1 MGDIKNR
8 PISFQ
13 EKRKMHPYEQEVI
26 KAYENITKRAF
37 MRFDI
42 VLLKRLIRIATP
54 AQIIAIIY
62 KMQKTYPQNFQEFS
76 YIVQPVEQMFKHRRG
91 GKK

>member
-1 MGDIKNR
+1 MDIQDR
-8 PISFQ
+8 PLSQI
-13 EKRKMHPYEQEVI
+13 ERRKLHPNEVEVVQ
-26 KAYENITKRAF
+26 AYERITKNTF
-37 MRFDI
+37 MRFEL

-62 KMQKTYPQNFQEFS
+62 KMQKNYADNFVDFL
-76 YIVQPVEQMFKHRRG
+76 YVVKPVEQIFKNRRG